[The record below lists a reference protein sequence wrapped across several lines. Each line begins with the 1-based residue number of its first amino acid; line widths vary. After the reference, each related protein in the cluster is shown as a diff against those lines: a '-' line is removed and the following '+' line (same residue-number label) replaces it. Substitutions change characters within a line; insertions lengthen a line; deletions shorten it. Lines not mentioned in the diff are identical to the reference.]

1 MKKKKYNILFHT
13 ETFFCIS
20 EKEIFQI
27 YDSLM
32 INETAVSKNM

>member
-20 EKEIFQI
+20 EKVQI